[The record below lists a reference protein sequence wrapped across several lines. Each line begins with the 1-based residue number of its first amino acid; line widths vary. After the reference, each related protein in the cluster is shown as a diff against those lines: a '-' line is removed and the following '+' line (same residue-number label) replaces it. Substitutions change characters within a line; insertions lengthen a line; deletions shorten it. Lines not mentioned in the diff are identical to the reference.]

1 MTTFFRIL
9 RLFGIVAWVGGLLF
23 FLAVTRVA
31 FSALP
36 DAHTAGAVVRGSL
49 ISLHHIGFLAGTIF
63 LVATLALIGTQRDS
77 HIARAIEVLLVIV
90 MLGLTAYSH
99 FSVMPRMEADVR
111 AVGGNIQTAPESA
124 PEKAHF
130 NRLHGVSV
138 KVEGL
143 VLLSGILLICLAPV
157 PARDDLERIQ
167 F

>member
-9 RLFGIVAWVGGLLF
+9 RLFALVAWVGGLLF

-31 FSALP
+31 FSTLP
-36 DAHTAGAVVRGSL
+36 DAHTAGFVVRGSL
-49 ISLHHIGFLAGTIF
+49 ISLHQIGFLSGAIF
-63 LVATLALIGTQRDS
+63 LVSTLALIGTQRDS
-77 HIARAIEVLLVIV
+77 HIARAVEVLLVIV

-99 FSVMPRMEADVR
+99 FSVMPRMQSDAQ
-111 AVGGNIQTAPESA
+111 ALGGNVQAAPDSA
-124 PEKAHF
+124 PQKAHF

-138 KVEGL
+138 KVEGM
-143 VLLSGILLICLAPV
+143 VLLGGVLLICLAPV